1 MASRAATP
9 RLTAV
14 NGQEFTL
21 TQPIM
26 TIGRGEAA
34 TIQINEPGASRVHC
48 EVILGSQTL
57 VRDLGSTNGTVVDG
71 VRVVEGILKE
81 GSIIRIGDTTLTYTS
96 R

>member
-1 MASRAATP
+1 
-9 RLTAV
+9 
-14 NGQEFTL
+14 
-21 TQPIM
+21 
-26 TIGRGEAA
+26 
-34 TIQINEPGASRVHC
+34 VHC